1 MFDLTVEHFIYGE
14 DALLNY
20 THSIILAIFESEIVP
35 DMIKEGLLSPVFKN
49 MGSILDIKNYR
60 GITVLPVFEKIV
72 ESILK
77 NRVRPECDKQQC
89 SIQRG
94 FTQNS
99 APINSSFILE
109 ESRREALDL
118 EQLFI
123 IILLDAKSAF
133 DVVVHQSMMRRLY
146 HLGVQDKHW
155 TLINSLHT
163 NASSAVKFNGLVSDT
178 FEIQQGI
185 RHGGVLSADLYKIY
199 VDP

>member
-1 MFDLTVEHFIYGE
+1 
-14 DALLNY
+14 
-20 THSIILAIFESEIVP
+20 LAIFESGIVP

-49 MGSILDIKNYR
+49 KGSILDIKNYR
-60 GITVLPVFEKIV
+60 RITVLPVFEKIV

-77 NRVRPECDKQQC
+77 NRVRPKCDKQQC

-99 APINSSFILE
+99 AHINSSFILE

-123 IILLDAKSAF
+123 IISLDAKSAF
-133 DVVVHQSMMRRLY
+133 GVVVHQSIMRRLY
-146 HLGVQDKHW
+146 NLGVQDKHW

-163 NASSAVKFNGLVSDT
+163 NLMVSYQTSLKSSKVSVNL
-178 FEIQQGI
+178 E
-185 RHGGVLSADLYKIY
+185 S
-199 VDP
+199 